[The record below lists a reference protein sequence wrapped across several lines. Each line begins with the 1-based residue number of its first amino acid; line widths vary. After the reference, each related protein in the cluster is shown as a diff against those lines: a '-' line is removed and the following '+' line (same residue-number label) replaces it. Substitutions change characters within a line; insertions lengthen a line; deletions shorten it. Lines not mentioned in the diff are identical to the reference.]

1 MPSRPTKS
9 ASEAIFR
16 IGDDMARVKVVTDS
30 TAQLEP
36 SVANKLGIT
45 VVPLTVRLGD
55 ETFREG
61 VDITAEEFF
70 QKLDRSS
77 AMPVAFPP
85 SVKDF
90 QAVYSKLSKTTDQI
104 ISIHISSKLSQTCS
118 RAIAA
123 SQAFLG
129 RCEITV
135 MDSLTTSAGLGILAT
150 AAAQAAAQG
159 QSLDEIEFLI
169 RGMIPR
175 IYIVFLAE
183 TLKYL
188 ERKGRIGQAQALL
201 GTMLNIKP
209 FLTIED
215 GEIIPMEKVRTR
227 EAAVDKLFE
236 FIAEFSQI
244 EQLVIMQSTP
254 EPIEET
260 KLLIERLQTIFPKID
275 PPILVYG
282 PVLACHIGPNGL
294 GVVVYEGSEEGLGV

>member
-1 MPSRPTKS
+1 M
-9 ASEAIFR
+9 
-16 IGDDMARVKVVTDS
+16 GRVKVVTDS
-30 TAQLEP
+30 TAYLEA
-36 SVANKLGIT
+36 SVVKRLGIT

-85 SVKDF
+85 SVEDF
-90 QAVYSKLSKTTDQI
+90 QAVYTRLSKTTDQI
-104 ISIHISSKLSQTCS
+104 MSIHISSKLSQTCD
-118 RAIAA
+118 RAAAA
-123 SQAFLG
+123 SQALLG
-129 RCEITV
+129 RCEITIV
-135 MDSLTTSAGLGILAT
+135 DSLTTSLGLGILTT

-159 QSLDEIEFLI
+159 QSLEQIEFLI

-183 TLKYL
+183 TLEYL
-188 ERKGRIGQAQALL
+188 ERKGCIGQAQALL
-201 GTMLNIKP
+201 GTMLGIKP
-209 FLTIED
+209 FLAIED
-215 GEIIPMEKVRTR
+215 GEIIPLEKVRTR
-227 EAAVDKLFE
+227 EDAVDKLFE
-236 FIAEFSQI
+236 FVGEFSQI
-244 EQLVIMQSTP
+244 EQMAIMQSTP

-260 KLLIERLQTIFPKID
+260 KLLIERLEMTFPKVK

-294 GVVVYEGSEEGLGV
+294 GVIVYEGREEGFGEQVGI

>member
-1 MPSRPTKS
+1 M
-9 ASEAIFR
+9 
-16 IGDDMARVKVVTDS
+16 GRVKIVTDS
-30 TAQLEP
+30 TAYLEA
-36 SVANKLGIT
+36 SVTKRLGIT

-61 VDITAEEFF
+61 VDIAAEEFF

-77 AMPVAFPP
+77 VMPVAFPP
-85 SVKDF
+85 SVEDF
-90 QAVYSKLSKTTDQI
+90 QAVYTKLSKTTDQI
-104 ISIHISSKLSQTCS
+104 MSIHISSKLSQTCS

-123 SQAFLG
+123 SQILLG

-135 MDSLTTSAGLGILAT
+135 VDSLTTSLGLGILAT

-159 QSLDEIEFLI
+159 QSLEEIEFLI

-183 TLKYL
+183 TLEYL
-188 ERKGRIGQAQALL
+188 ERGGRIGQAQALL

-209 FLTIED
+209 FLAIED
-215 GEIIPMEKVRTR
+215 GEIIPLEKVRDS
-227 EAAVDKLFE
+227 EGAVDKLFE
-236 FIAEFSQI
+236 FVGEFSQI
-244 EQLVIMQSTP
+244 EQIAIMQSTP
-254 EPIEET
+254 EPMEET
-260 KLLIERLQTIFPKID
+260 KMLIERLEIIFPKIK

-294 GVVVYEGSEEGLGV
+294 GVIVYEGLEEGFGGNE

>member
-1 MPSRPTKS
+1 M
-9 ASEAIFR
+9 
-16 IGDDMARVKVVTDS
+16 GRVKVVTDS
-30 TAQLEP
+30 TAYLEAG
-36 SVANKLGIT
+36 VAKRLGIT
-45 VVPLTVRLGD
+45 VVPLTVRLDD

-85 SVKDF
+85 SEEDF
-90 QAVYSKLSKTTDQI
+90 LAVYTKLSKTTDQI
-104 ISIHISSKLSQTCS
+104 MSIHISSKLSETCD
-118 RAIAA
+118 RAAAA

-135 MDSLTTSAGLGILAT
+135 VDSLTTSLGLGILT
-150 AAAQAAAQG
+150 TTAAQAAAQG
-159 QSLDEIEFLI
+159 QSLEEVEFLI

-183 TLKYL
+183 TLEYL
-188 ERKGRIGQAQALL
+188 ERAGRIGQAQALL

-209 FLTIED
+209 FLAIED
-215 GEIIPMEKVRTR
+215 GEIIPLEKVRTH
-227 EAAVDKLFE
+227 EGAVDKLFE
-236 FIAEFSQI
+236 FVGEFSQI
-244 EQLVIMQSTP
+244 EQMAIVQSTP
-254 EPIEET
+254 EPIKET
-260 KLLIERLQTIFPKID
+260 KMLIERLEVIFPTIE

-294 GVVVYEGSEEGLGV
+294 GVIVYEGLNEERFCGQVGI

>member
-1 MPSRPTKS
+1 
-9 ASEAIFR
+9 
-16 IGDDMARVKVVTDS
+16 
-30 TAQLEP
+30 
-36 SVANKLGIT
+36 
-45 VVPLTVRLGD
+45 
-55 ETFREG
+55 
-61 VDITAEEFF
+61 
-70 QKLDRSS
+70 
-77 AMPVAFPP
+77 
-85 SVKDF
+85 
-90 QAVYSKLSKTTDQI
+90 
-104 ISIHISSKLSQTCS
+104 
-118 RAIAA
+118 
-123 SQAFLG
+123 
-129 RCEITV
+129 
-135 MDSLTTSAGLGILAT
+135 
-150 AAAQAAAQG
+150 
-159 QSLDEIEFLI
+159 LDEIEFLI

-209 FLTIED
+209 FLAIED

>member
-1 MPSRPTKS
+1 M
-9 ASEAIFR
+9 
-16 IGDDMARVKVVTDS
+16 GRVKIVTDS
-30 TAQLEP
+30 TAYLEA
-36 SVANKLGIT
+36 SVTKRLGIT

-55 ETFREG
+55 ETFRED

-85 SVKDF
+85 SAEDF
-90 QAVYSKLSKTTDQI
+90 QAVYTRLSKTTDQI
-104 ISIHISSKLSQTCS
+104 MSIHISSKLSQTCS
-118 RAIAA
+118 IATAA
-123 SQAFLG
+123 SQFLLG

-135 MDSLTTSAGLGILAT
+135 VDSLTTSLGLGILAT

-183 TLKYL
+183 TLEYL
-188 ERKGRIGQAQALL
+188 ERAGRIGQAQALL
-201 GTMLNIKP
+201 GSMLNIKP
-209 FLTIED
+209 FLAIED
-215 GEIIPMEKVRTR
+215 GEIIPLEKVRDR
-227 EAAVDKLFE
+227 EGAVDKLFE
-236 FIAEFSQI
+236 FVSEFSYI
-244 EQLVIMQSTP
+244 EQMAIMQSTP

-260 KLLIERLQTIFPKID
+260 KMLIERLEIIFPKIK

-294 GVVVYEGSEEGLGV
+294 GVIVYEGLEEGFGG